1 MTIKTWRERRSEL
14 NPLPK
19 SFDSIFMQ
27 AEIDELHAAISH
39 LVQPEAYTPTADD
52 ALHYAITLITH
63 GSACSDGLNASLV
76 ECLTARLEQRCV
88 KAITALK
95 EALAQH
101 VQPVQPRPINCGSGY
116 CSCVE
121 CLFEPVQP

>member
-1 MTIKTWRERRSEL
+1 MTIKTWRERLSEL

-19 SFDSIFMQ
+19 SFDFIFMQ
-27 AEIDELHAAISH
+27 AEIDELRAGHIASSTARSI
-39 LVQPEAYTPTADD
+39 YPTADD